1 MVKIKT
7 PTKKQWKNIGI
18 VVAIVALVV
27 AGVAGTLGYQKFISD
42 TKAQGVAE
50 YKENDCKKFTDKN
63 VTWLECDE

>member
-7 PTKKQWKNIGI
+7 PTKKQWKNIGTA
-18 VVAIVALVV
+18 VVIVALVV
-27 AGVAGTLGYQKFISD
+27 AGVAGTLGFQKFIAD

-50 YKENDCKKFTDKN
+50 YQVNECNKFTDKN